1 MELTKEFRERFVK
14 RLQGK
19 DFILYGGLLEL
30 AKQKGI
36 KRLEVEIVQLPSED
50 NGHYAACMATLESE
64 DGQVYSEVG
73 DATPESVNR
82 NIAPHLLRMAAT
94 RAKARALRDFV
105 GIDMTALEELGEIE
119 VSEEPARP
127 NRRGETTHQQGNE
140 VSGANRSDNGEAPIL
155 CTECGAR
162 ITQAISRFS
171 TRRLGRPLC
180 LACQA
185 QAIAENRN
193 IRGR

>member
-1 MELTKEFRERFVK
+1 MELTKEFREKFVK

-36 KRLEVEIVQLPSED
+36 KSLKVEIVQLPSED
-50 NGHYAACMATLESE
+50 NGHYAACVATLESE
-64 DGQVYSEVG
+64 DGEVYSEVG

-119 VSEEPARP
+119 VSEEAAHPSK
-127 NRRGETTHQQGNE
+127 RGEASQGE
-140 VSGANRSDNGEAPIL
+140 RGEPPVASRSDSRSDNGEAIV
-155 CTECGAR
+155 CTGCGAR
-162 ITQAISRFS
+162 ITPAISRFS
-171 TRRLGRPLC
+171 TRRGRTF
-180 LACQA
+180 
-185 QAIAENRN
+185 
-193 IRGR
+193 G